1 MAGSLE
7 SIDQFT
13 QIVFDLIGAWN
24 GLAAERRD
32 LSCRRHV
39 HSYKLDSLQ
48 QLFGLVAAL
57 AVQGKG
63 GLEPIHVGALPP
75 QFAILNAQNAACEEL
90 AVEAALEGDPVKV
103 YHVCLYDPL
112 TSSMLSMAEIKEM
125 VNKMFETQKHWLP
138 YFKAYKV

>member
-13 QIVFDLIGAWN
+13 QIVFDLIGAWS
-24 GLAAERRD
+24 GLAAERHD

-39 HSYKLDSLQ
+39 HSHKLVSLQ

-75 QFAILNAQNAACEEL
+75 QLAILNAQNAACEEL
-90 AVEAALEGDPVKV
+90 AVEAAL
-103 YHVCLYDPL
+103 
-112 TSSMLSMAEIKEM
+112 T
-125 VNKMFETQKHWLP
+125 
-138 YFKAYKV
+138 